1 MENQFNINTWTKINM
16 VKSVQTFLQLP
27 YNSIKQKH
35 KMRVCLCVCVC
46 VPVRV
51 CACVCVHVWCMCV
64 CVYVCLL
71 VCPSI
76 CVCIYLSIPFCVCKG
91 KLSSFILADH
101 VKSFMYIAGV
111 TALYRCVIIITG
123 VTAQSWCV

>member
-1 MENQFNINTWTKINM
+1 MA
-16 VKSVQTFLQLP
+16 KSVQTFLQLP

-35 KMRVCLCVCVC
+35 KMCVCVC
-46 VPVRV
+46 VCVCVRV
-51 CACVCVHVWCMCV
+51 CVCVCMCGACV

-123 VTAQSWCV
+123 VTAQSWCI